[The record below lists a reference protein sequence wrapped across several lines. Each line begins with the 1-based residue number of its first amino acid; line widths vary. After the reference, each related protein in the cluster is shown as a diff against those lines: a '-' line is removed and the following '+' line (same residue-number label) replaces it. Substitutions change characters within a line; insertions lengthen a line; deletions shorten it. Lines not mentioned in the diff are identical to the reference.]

1 MSQIHC
7 YLPVEIET
15 ELRAR
20 AKARKLPLSRYIA
33 EILKN
38 EVRKGWPDG
47 WSDRVYGGWKDPIER
62 APQGGYEKR
71 RPL

>member
-1 MSQIHC
+1 LSRIHC

-20 AKARKLPLSRYIA
+20 AKARKLPLSKYIA
-33 EILKN
+33 AILTR
-38 EVRKGWPDG
+38 EVGKDWPDG
-47 WSDRVYGGWKDPIER
+47 WSERVYGGWKDPIER
-62 APQGGYEKR
+62 APQGEYEKR